1 MFDPGMS
8 DTERVEAR
16 VEAQAHERVRE
27 WIRARFGLGEDNAI
41 LVAELKCSVQGCP
54 PIETALAFWTAD
66 DTRHQFKLLKPVI
79 EILPGDLAWLIGD
92 LDDQETDYWD
102 CC

>member
-1 MFDPGMS
+1 MVDP
-8 DTERVEAR
+8 DKRDLELD
-16 VEAQAHERVRE
+16 QAYVDSQAYERVRE
-27 WIRARFGLGEDNAI
+27 WTRARFGLGEDNAI

-54 PIETALAFWTAD
+54 PLETALAFWTAD
-66 DTRHQFKLLKPVI
+66 DTRHQFKLLKPVT

-92 LDDQETDYWD
+92 LDDQETNYWD